1 MQGKHFI
8 LTGSTSGLG
17 KALLKKLLA
26 NDINVTVLVR
36 NPQKLNQFVAQ
47 YHTDRLSI
55 IQCDLQS
62 EKEICHITQSLQQQ
76 KIYGLIY
83 CSGLGYFK
91 SIEAHR
97 TEEMLE
103 TYQLNIISFNILLEV
118 IRPFFN
124 KYPIIVGIGSQAA
137 FVTQANAAHYGASK
151 AAFYQTLNAIRL
163 EHPNYHVLTVNTGP
177 INTPFHQKAD
187 PSLNYAKRYNKI
199 MINPDKLADRI
210 FKAMKSKR
218 QEINQPLWMS
228 FMLKLYQLTPRF
240 IEKHFSHFFK
250 NKI

>member
-17 KALLKKLLA
+17 KSILKKLLT
-26 NDINVTVLVR
+26 NNVHVTVLVR
-36 NPQKLNQFVAQ
+36 NPKKLTQFIEQ
-47 YHTDRLSI
+47 YDSDHLTV

-62 EKEICHITQSLQQQ
+62 EAQIS
-76 KIYGLIY
+76 KISQNFHKQNIDGLIY

-91 SIEAHR
+91 SIEAHQ
-97 TEEMLE
+97 TNEMLE
-103 TYQLNIISFNILLEV
+103 TYKLNIISFNILLTV
-118 IRPFFN
+118 IRPFFTAH
-124 KYPIIVGIGSQAA
+124 PTIVGIGSQAA

-177 INTPFHQKAD
+177 IDTPFHQKAD

-199 MINPDKLADRI
+199 MLNPDKLANQI
-210 FKAMKSKR
+210 IQAMDSRR
-218 QEINQPLWMS
+218 QEINQPKWMS
-228 FMLKLYQLTPRF
+228 LMLKLYQLAPRF
-240 IEKHFSHFFK
+240 LEKHFPRLFN
-250 NKI
+250 NKT